1 LVAEEKGQE
10 KDNIPAEAPGGN
22 CPTCGS
28 TLDASGRCPQCD
40 PVSGPGN
47 KGGKDNPGNPGKANS
62 GKDSPGNPGKGKP
75 GKDNPGNPGKGKPG
89 KDNPGNPGTAEV
101 KKAGPKPAGDVEG
114 LLKAINLSVATAKV
128 LHDAGFETVDDLK
141 KASIK
146 DLEALEGIDE
156 KAARAIHE
164 NASGTGGKPKTKKKS
179 DDALKKWLTGE
190 TADNGLTV
198 WLGGELTT
206 KKGEGSAAAPAGDDP
221 TMNALKK
228 WLTGEEDA
236 LGEWLGDE
244 GAEARAGLEAP
255 PSEELLQME
264 SQLSAREDELKKAE
278 GDFEKTQIETEKLK
292 ETIAKELENIQ
303 TGDFDPMRLIE
314 ESAEISR
321 DLQTEIKMR
330 KELEEDIEH
339 IKKGT
344 SAVVKYLKSQLL
356 KGGGGGIAKKKLA
369 EAELRGK
376 KLEAALQATQNQVE
390 TLTGELEK
398 KIDEAPPD
406 IKEIKKKELALVEK
420 EAEVK
425 AKEDEVDALELAL
438 KSGDISVG
446 GGGDFTEEELQ
457 SRMAE
462 ELRQKENE
470 FLKAEDE
477 LKKKIIMMEEE
488 VQKHKIE
495 EKQREDSARLRQMD
509 SPEIEAEL
517 LAKEKEL
524 QSKEKSIIIREDE
537 IQRLKEEL
545 GFKEDELTKLK
556 EPLGYKE
563 EEMLRREE
571 DLLYREKLLMQEK
584 RKMGEAKKQGF
595 GVDEQEMKDRLESL
609 KTEIQRKEDEVRAKE
624 KYLKAKMEELR
635 LREQGL
641 IEEEIEAREEE
652 RALELQQDKV
662 KTGSPRLDDLLLGG
676 VPFDSNVQIYGPP
689 FVGKEVIV
697 NAFIAEGLK
706 KGIPA
711 IWVLTE
717 KTASEIREELRF
729 VVSGY
734 EEYEKLGLVHYVD
747 AYSKSMEAEEDDEYT
762 TYVEDPTDH
771 QGIMKAV
778 NATAKEFKKNHEY
791 YRLAFRSVST
801 LVAYLDVQTAFK
813 FLQSFAGRRKRDKA
827 VSFYMVEKGMHQ
839 DQEIQM
845 MGSMM
850 DGMIDL
856 KVEQLK
862 SYLSI
867 QGVCDVQSRAWIKY
881 TYSKHGV
888 SIGSFSL
895 DHIR

>member
-10 KDNIPAEAPGGN
+10 KDDVPAEEPGGN
-22 CPTCGS
+22 CPKCG
-28 TLDASGRCPQCD
+28 TALDASGACPQCD
-40 PVSGPGN
+40 PVAGPGGN
-47 KGGKDNPGNPGKANS
+47 PGKENPGNPGKDNP
-62 GKDSPGNPGKGKP
+62 GKDNPGTDNPGKANPGKGKP
-75 GKDNPGNPGKGKPG
+75 GNPSNPAAVKTKE
-89 KDNPGNPGTAEV
+89 AE
-101 KKAGPKPAGDVEG
+101 PEVEG
-114 LLKAINLSVATAKV
+114 GVEALFKAINLSVATVKV
-128 LHDAGFETVDDLK
+128 LSDAGFKTLDDLK
-141 KASIK
+141 NASIE
-146 DLEALEGIDE
+146 DLQALEGIDE
-156 KAARAIHE
+156 KTAQAIQGGVAGKE
-164 NASGTGGKPKTKKKS
+164 GKPKPKKKS

-190 TADNGLTV
+190 SADDGLTV
-198 WLGGELTT
+198 WLGGELTA
-206 KKGEGSAAAPAGDDP
+206 KKGGGGGTAAAPAGGGEDQ

-236 LGEWLGDE
+236 LGEWLGE
-244 GAEARAGLEAP
+244 EEAETPAGLEAP

-264 SQLSAREDELKKAE
+264 SQLSAREEELKNAE
-278 GDFEKTQIETEKLK
+278 GEFEKTRIETQKLK

-321 DLQTEIKMR
+321 DLQTEIKKR
-330 KELEEDIEH
+330 KDLEEDIEH

-356 KGGGGGIAKKKLA
+356 KGGGGGVAKKKLA
-369 EAELRGK
+369 EAQLRGN
-376 KLEAALQATQNQVE
+376 KLEAALQATKDQVE
-390 TLTGELEK
+390 TLRTELEK
-398 KIDEAPPD
+398 KIDDAPPD
-406 IKEIKKKELALVEK
+406 IKEIKKKELALIEK

-425 AKEDEVDALELAL
+425 AKEDELDSYEQAL
-438 KSGDISVG
+438 KSGDISVDG
-446 GGGDFTEEELQ
+446 GGEFSEEELQ

-488 VQKHKIE
+488 IQKHKIE
-495 EKQREDSARLRQMD
+495 EKQREESARLRQMD
-509 SPEIEAEL
+509 TPEIEAEL

-571 DLLYREKLLMQEK
+571 DLLYREKLMIQEK
-584 RKMGEAKKQGF
+584 RKMDEAKKAGF
-595 GVDEQEMKDRLESL
+595 GVEESEMKERLESL

-624 KYLKAKMEELR
+624 KYLKSKMEELR

-641 IEEEIEAREEE
+641 IEEEIDAREEE

-676 VPFDSNVQIYGPP
+676 IPFTSNIQIYGPP

-717 KTASEIREELRF
+717 KIASEIRDEMRF

-734 EEYEKLGLVHYVD
+734 EEYEKLNLVHYID
-747 AYSKSMEAEEDDEYT
+747 AFSKSMEADADDQYT

-771 QGIMKAV
+771 NGIMKAV
-778 NATAKEFKKNHEY
+778 NAAAKEFKKDHEY

-845 MGSMM
+845 IGSMM

-862 SYLSI
+862 SYLSV
-867 QGVCDVQSRAWIKY
+867 QGICDVQSRAWIKY

>member
-1 LVAEEKGQE
+1 LVAEKKGQE
-10 KDNIPAEAPGGN
+10 ENENPAGAPGGD
-22 CPTCGS
+22 CPNCGS
-28 TLDASGRCPQCD
+28 ALDASGKCPQCD
-40 PVSGPGN
+40 P
-47 KGGKDNPGNPGKANS
+47 DTNPEA
-62 GKDSPGNPGKGKP
+62 NPGKGKP
-75 GKDNPGNPGKGKPG
+75 GNPGKGNPRKEKPGTGNPGKGNPGNPGA
-89 KDNPGNPGTAEV
+89 AEA
-101 KKAGPKPAGDVEG
+101 KKADPKAKGGIEG
-114 LLKAINLSVATAKV
+114 LLKAINLSVATAKI
-128 LHDAGFETVDDLK
+128 LSDAGFKTLDDLK
-141 KASIK
+141 KATVK
-146 DLEALEGIDE
+146 DLEAIEGIDE
-156 KAARAIHE
+156 KTALAILK
-164 NASGTGGKPKTKKKS
+164 NASGTGGKAKPKKKS

-190 TADNGLTV
+190 SEDNGLTV
-198 WLGGELTT
+198 WLGGDLTA
-206 KKGEGSAAAPAGDDP
+206 KKGGGTAAAPSGDDS

-236 LGEWLGDE
+236 LTEWLGDE
-244 GAEARAGLEAP
+244 GVEAPAGLEAP

-278 GDFEKTQIETEKLK
+278 GDFEKTQVETQKLK
-292 ETIAKELENIQ
+292 ETIARELENIK

-321 DLQTEIKMR
+321 DLQTEIKKR
-330 KELEEDIEH
+330 KDLEEDIEH

-356 KGGGGGIAKKKLA
+356 KGGGGGVAKKKLA
-369 EAELRGK
+369 EADLRGK
-376 KLEAALQATQNQVE
+376 KLEAALKAINAQVE
-390 TLTGELEK
+390 TLTNELDR

-420 EAEVK
+420 EAEVQ
-425 AKEDEVDALELAL
+425 AKEDEMDALEQAL
-438 KSGDISVG
+438 KSGDISIG
-446 GGGDFTEEELQ
+446 GGGEFSEEELQ

-462 ELRQKENE
+462 ELREKENQ

-477 LKKKIIMMEEE
+477 LKKKVIMLEEE
-488 VQKHKIE
+488 IQKHKIE

-509 SPEIEAEL
+509 APEIESEL
-517 LAKEKEL
+517 LEKEREL
-524 QSKEKSIIIREDE
+524 QSKEKSILIREDE

-545 GFKEDELTKLK
+545 NFKEDELTKLK

-571 DLLYREKLLMQEK
+571 DLLYREKMLVQEK
-584 RKMGEAKKQGF
+584 RKIGEAKKQGF
-595 GVDEQEMKDRLESL
+595 GVEEQEMKDRLESL
-609 KTEIQRKEDEVRAKE
+609 KTEIHRKEDEVRAKE

-652 RALELQQDKV
+652 RALELQQDKI

-676 VPFDSNVQIYGPP
+676 IPFDSNVQIYGPP

-717 KTASEIREELRF
+717 KTPSDIREEMRF

-734 EEYEKLGLVHYVD
+734 EEYEKLNLVHYVD
-747 AYSKSMEAEEDDEYT
+747 AYSKSMEAEEDDQYT

-771 QGIMKAV
+771 KGIMKAV
-778 NATAKEFKKNHEY
+778 NTVAKEFKKNHEY
-791 YRLAFRSVST
+791 YRVAFRSVST

-862 SYLSI
+862 SYLSV
-867 QGVCDVQSRAWIKY
+867 QGICDVQSRAWIKY

>member
-1 LVAEEKGQE
+1 MVAKKKIDETDADPEK
-10 KDNIPAEAPGGN
+10 APGGT
-22 CPTCGS
+22 CPECGGPQ
-28 TLDASGRCPQCD
+28 DASGRCQECNPETS
-40 PVSGPGN
+40 SG
-47 KGGKDNPGNPGKANS
+47 GNPK
-62 GKDSPGNPGKGKP
+62 KG
-75 GKDNPGNPGKGKPG
+75 NPGNPGKGNPKKG
-89 KDNPGNPGTAEV
+89 NPGNPGSVRTREAD
-101 KKAGPKPAGDVEG
+101 PKRDGAVQS
-114 LLKAINLSVATAKV
+114 LIKAINLSMATAQI
-128 LHDAGFETVDDLK
+128 LYDAGFKTIDDIK
-141 KASIK
+141 KASIE
-146 DLEALEGIDE
+146 DLEAIDGIDGE
-156 KAARAIHE
+156 AARTIQK
-164 NASGTGGKPKTKKKS
+164 NASGAGAKGKSKKKS

-190 TADNGLTV
+190 SSEDGLTV
-198 WLGGELTT
+198 WLGGDLTA
-206 KKGEGSAAAPAGDDP
+206 KKGGGPEAAPAASDP
-221 TMNALKK
+221 TMDALKK

-236 LGEWLGDE
+236 LTEWLGE
-244 GAEARAGLEAP
+244 EREEAGPGMEAAP
-255 PSEELLQME
+255 TEELLE
-264 SQLSAREDELKKAE
+264 LEKKLAAREEELKAAE
-278 GDFEKTQIETEKLK
+278 KQFEKQRIETEKLK
-292 ETIAKELENIQ
+292 DTISAELENIQ
-303 TGDFDPMRLIE
+303 TGEFNPMRLIE
-314 ESAEISR
+314 ESAQISR
-321 DLQTEIKMR
+321 DLQTEIKRR

-356 KGGGGGIAKKKLA
+356 KGGGGAASKKKLA
-369 EAELRGK
+369 ESELEK
-376 KLEAALQATQNQVE
+376 EKLRASLDASKSQIDDLAA
-390 TLTGELEK
+390 ELEK
-398 KIDEAPPD
+398 KIEDAPAD
-406 IKEIKKKELALVEK
+406 VKEIKKRELALVER
-420 EAEVK
+420 EAEIK
-425 AKEDEVDALELAL
+425 AKEDELDSLEQAI
-438 KSGDISVG
+438 KSGDIAIG
-446 GGGDFTEEELQ
+446 GGGGSLTEEELQ
-457 SRMAE
+457 SRLAE

-470 FLKAEDE
+470 FLKEEDE
-477 LKKKIIMMEEE
+477 LKKKIILLEEE
-488 VQKHKIE
+488 IQKHKIE
-495 EKQREDSARLRQMD
+495 EKQREDSARLRGMEA
-509 SPEIEAEL
+509 PEIEEEL
-517 LAKEKEL
+517 LTKEKEL
-524 QSKEKSIIIREDE
+524 QAKEKSILIREDE

-545 GFKEDELTKLK
+545 QFKEDELQKLK

-571 DLLYREKLLMQEK
+571 DLLYREKLLIQEK
-584 RKMGEAKKQGF
+584 RKLEEAKKAGF
-595 GVDEQEMKDRLESL
+595 GVEEQDMKDRLEAL

-652 RALELQQDKV
+652 RALELQQDKI
-662 KTGSPRLDDLLLGG
+662 KTGTPRLDDLLLGG
-676 VPFDSNVQIYGPP
+676 IPFTSNVQIYGPP

-706 KGIPA
+706 KGVPA

-717 KTASEIREELRF
+717 KTPPEIREEMRF

-734 EEYEKLGLVHYVD
+734 EEYEKLGLVQYVD
-747 AYSKSMEAEEDDEYT
+747 AYSKSMEAEEDDPYT

-771 QGIMKAV
+771 QGIMATV
-778 NATAKEFKKNHEY
+778 NKIAKDFKKDHDY

-862 SYLSI
+862 SYLSV

>member
-1 LVAEEKGQE
+1 MVAEEKGQE
-10 KDNIPAEAPGGN
+10 KDDNPDEAPGGECPN
-22 CPTCGS
+22 CGGP
-28 TLDASGRCPQCD
+28 LDASGACPQCD
-40 PVSGPGN
+40 PVSGSGDNPG
-47 KGGKDNPGNPGKANS
+47 KGNPGNPGKE
-62 GKDSPGNPGKGKP
+62 KPGNP
-75 GKDNPGNPGKGKPG
+75 GKDNPGEDNPGKG
-89 KDNPGNPGTAEV
+89 NPGSPGTAKAEAAGS
-101 KKAGPKPAGDVEG
+101 KAGSVEG
-114 LLKAINLSVATAKV
+114 LLKAINLSMATAKV
-128 LHDAGFETVDDLK
+128 LSDAGFKTLDDLK
-141 KASIK
+141 KASVE
-146 DLEALEGIDE
+146 DLKALEGIDE
-156 KAARAIHE
+156 KTARAIQE
-164 NASGTGGKPKTKKKS
+164 NASGVGGKAKPKKKS

-190 TADNGLTV
+190 SEDNGLTV
-198 WLGGELTT
+198 WLGGNLTA
-206 KKGEGSAAAPAGDDP
+206 KKGGGTAAAPAGDDDP

-244 GAEARAGLEAP
+244 GDEAPMGGIEAP
-255 PSEELLQME
+255 PSVELLQME

-278 GDFEKTQIETEKLK
+278 SDFEKTRIETQKLK

-303 TGDFDPMRLIE
+303 TGDFDPMKLIE

-321 DLQTEIKMR
+321 DLQTEIKKR
-330 KELEEDIEH
+330 KDLEEDIEH

-356 KGGGGGIAKKKLA
+356 KGGGGGIVKKRLA
-369 EAELRGK
+369 EADLRGK
-376 KLEAALQATQNQVE
+376 KLEAALQATKDQVE
-390 TLTGELEK
+390 TLTAEMEK

-406 IKEIKKKELALVEK
+406 IQEIKRKELALVEK
-420 EAEVK
+420 AAEVK
-425 AKEDEVDALELAL
+425 AKEDELDALEQAL
-438 KSGDISVG
+438 KSGDITVG
-446 GGGDFTEEELQ
+446 GGGEFSEEQLQ

-477 LKKKIIMMEEE
+477 LKKKIIVLEEE
-488 VQKHKIE
+488 IQKHKIE
-495 EKQREDSARLRQMD
+495 EKQREESARLRQMD
-509 SPEIEAEL
+509 TPEIESEL

-537 IQRLKEEL
+537 IHRLKEEL

-571 DLLYREKLLMQEK
+571 DLLYREKLLIQEK
-584 RKMGEAKKQGF
+584 RKMETAKKQGF
-595 GVDEQEMKDRLESL
+595 GVKEQDMKDRLESL

-662 KTGSPRLDDLLLGG
+662 KTGIPRLDDLLLGG
-676 VPFDSNVQIYGPP
+676 VPFDSNVQIYGPAY
-689 FVGKEVIV
+689 VGKEVIV
-697 NAFIAEGLK
+697 NAFMAEGLK

-717 KTASEIREELRF
+717 KTPNEIREEMRF

-734 EEYEKLGLVHYVD
+734 EEYEKLGLIHYVD
-747 AYSKSMEAEEDDEYT
+747 AYSKSMDAEEDDQYV

-771 QGIMKAV
+771 QGIMKTV
-778 NATAKEFKKNHEY
+778 NKLAKEFKKNHEY

-827 VSFYMVEKGMHQ
+827 VSLYMVEKGMHQ

>member
-1 LVAEEKGQE
+1 LVAEGKGQE
-10 KDNIPAEAPGGN
+10 KDDVPAEEPGGD
-22 CPTCGS
+22 CPKCGS
-28 TLDASGRCPQCD
+28 ALDASGACPQCD
-40 PVSGPGN
+40 PVAGQGDNPGKGNPGN
-47 KGGKDNPGNPGKANS
+47 PGKDNPGKDNPGTDNPGKGNPKKDNPGNPGSVGATKT
-62 GKDSPGNPGKGKP
+62 K
-75 GKDNPGNPGKGKPG
+75 
-89 KDNPGNPGTAEV
+89 EV
-101 KKAGPKPAGDVEG
+101 EPKVDGGVEA
-114 LLKAINLSVATAKV
+114 LLKAINLSVATVKV
-128 LHDAGFETVDDLK
+128 LSDAGFKTLDDLK
-141 KASIK
+141 NASIE
-146 DLEALEGIDE
+146 DLQALEGIDA
-156 KAARAIHE
+156 KAAQAIRE
-164 NASGTGGKPKTKKKS
+164 NVSGKKDKPKTKKKP

-190 TADNGLTV
+190 TEDNGLTV
-198 WLGGELTT
+198 WLGGDLTA
-206 KKGEGSAAAPAGDDP
+206 KKGGGGGTAAAPAGGGEDP

-244 GAEARAGLEAP
+244 GAEAPAGLEAP

-264 SQLSAREDELKKAE
+264 RQLSSREEELKNAE
-278 GDFEKTQIETEKLK
+278 SEFEKTRIETQKLR
-292 ETIAKELENIQ
+292 ETIDKELKNIQ

-321 DLQTEIKMR
+321 DLQTEIKKR
-330 KELEEDIEH
+330 KDLEEDIEH

-356 KGGGGGIAKKKLA
+356 KGGGGGVIKKKLA
-369 EAELRGK
+369 DAELRGS
-376 KLEAALQATQNQVE
+376 KLEAALQATKDQVE

-398 KIDEAPPD
+398 KIDDAPPD
-406 IKEIKKKELALVEK
+406 IKEVKKKELALIEK

-425 AKEDEVDALELAL
+425 AKEDELDAYEQAL

-446 GGGDFTEEELQ
+446 GGGEFSEEELQ

-470 FLKAEDE
+470 FLKAEDG
-477 LKKKIIMMEEE
+477 LKKKIILLEEE
-488 VQKHKIE
+488 IQKHKIE
-495 EKQREDSARLRQMD
+495 EKQREESARLRQMD
-509 SPEIEAEL
+509 APEIESEL

-545 GFKEDELTKLK
+545 GFKEDELSKLK

-571 DLLYREKLLMQEK
+571 DLLYREKLMIQEK
-584 RKMGEAKKQGF
+584 RKMDEAKKAGF
-595 GVDEQEMKDRLESL
+595 GVEESEMKERLESL

-624 KYLKAKMEELR
+624 KYLKSKMEELR

-641 IEEEIEAREEE
+641 IEEEIDAREEE

-676 VPFDSNVQIYGPP
+676 IPFTSNVQIYGPP

-717 KTASEIREELRF
+717 KTATEIRDEMRF

-734 EEYEKLGLVHYVD
+734 EEYEKLNLVHYVD
-747 AYSKSMEAEEDDEYT
+747 AYSKSMEAEEDDQYT

-771 QGIMKAV
+771 SGIMKAV
-778 NATAKEFKKNHEY
+778 NAVAKEFKKNHEY

-813 FLQSFAGRRKRDKA
+813 FLQSFAGRRKRDKS

-862 SYLSI
+862 SYLSV
-867 QGVCDVQSRAWIKY
+867 QGICDVQSRAWIKY

>member
-1 LVAEEKGQE
+1 MVAEEKGQE
-10 KDNIPAEAPGGN
+10 KDDNPAEAPGGDCPN
-22 CPTCGS
+22 CGGS
-28 TLDASGRCPQCD
+28 LDASGECPQCD
-40 PVSGPGN
+40 PVSG
-47 KGGKDNPGNPGKANS
+47 S
-62 GKDSPGNPGKGKP
+62 GDNPGKG
-75 GKDNPGNPGKGKPG
+75 NPGNPGKGNPG
-89 KDNPGNPGTAEV
+89 KGDPGNPGTTKAEAV
-101 KKAGPKPAGDVEG
+101 GSEAKESVEG
-114 LLKAINLSVATAKV
+114 LLKAINLSMAMAKI
-128 LHDAGFETVDDLK
+128 LSDAGFKTLDDLK
-141 KASIK
+141 KASVE

-156 KAARAIHE
+156 KTARAIQE
-164 NASGTGGKPKTKKKS
+164 NASGAGGKAKPKKKS

-190 TADNGLTV
+190 SEDNGLTV
-198 WLGGELTT
+198 WLGGDLTT
-206 KKGEGSAAAPAGDDP
+206 KKGGGTAAAPATADDP

-244 GAEARAGLEAP
+244 GDEAPVGGIGGP

-264 SQLSAREDELKKAE
+264 GLLSAREEELKKAE
-278 GDFEKTQIETEKLK
+278 SDFEKTRIETEKLK
-292 ETIAKELENIQ
+292 ETMARELEKIQ

-321 DLQTEIKMR
+321 DLQTEIKRR
-330 KELEEDIEH
+330 KDLEEDIEH

-344 SAVVKYLKSQLL
+344 SAVVKYLKSHLL
-356 KGGGGGIAKKKLA
+356 KGGGGAVAKKKLA
-369 EAELRGK
+369 EADLRAK
-376 KLEAALQATQNQVE
+376 KLEVALQATKTQVE
-390 TLTGELEK
+390 TLSSELEK
-398 KIDEAPPD
+398 KIDDAPPD
-406 IKEIKKKELALVEK
+406 IKEIKQKELALVEK

-425 AKEDEVDALELAL
+425 AKEDELDALEQAL
-438 KSGDISVG
+438 KSGDITVG
-446 GGGDFTEEELQ
+446 DGREFSEEELH

-477 LKKKIIMMEEE
+477 LKKKIIMLEDEI
-488 VQKHKIE
+488 QKHKIE
-495 EKQREDSARLRQMD
+495 EKQREESARLRQMD
-509 SPEIEAEL
+509 SPEIESEL

-524 QSKEKSIIIREDE
+524 QSKEKSILIREDE

-545 GFKEDELTKLK
+545 NFKEDELTNLK

-571 DLLYREKLLMQEK
+571 DLLYREKLLVQEK
-584 RKMGEAKKQGF
+584 RKMEKAKKQGF
-595 GVDEQEMKDRLESL
+595 GVEEQDMKDRLESL
-609 KTEIQRKEDEVRAKE
+609 KTEIHRKEDEVRAKE

-662 KTGSPRLDDLLLGG
+662 KTGTPRLDDLLLGG
-676 VPFDSNVQIYGPP
+676 VPFDSNLQIYGPP

-711 IWVLTE
+711 IWVITE
-717 KTASEIREELRF
+717 KTPADIREEMRF

-747 AYSKSMEAEEDDEYT
+747 AYSKSMEAEEEDQYV

-778 NATAKEFKKNHEY
+778 NSVAKEFKKKHEY

-801 LVAYLDVQTAFK
+801 LIAYLDVQTAFK

-827 VSFYMVEKGMHQ
+827 VSLYMVEKGMHQ